1 MIILIIFTFDQI
13 CFHVIKIVFL
23 ALSKVTMNYFI
34 HLHNCY
40 ELLQL
45 SLYLKLK
52 INFFNFV
59 TNSIINSIIIY
70 VIYLGGLDMIQ
81 IYKSIGENNPSLKSL
96 DNLEPGSWINIIAP
110 SDEELILIS
119 KKTGVPLSFLK
130 APLDDEETSRIDIE
144 ENCLLVIV
152 DIPFTEMEDNS
163 LTYDTYPLAII
174 HTEKQII
181 TVCLKNSRIL
191 TDFINGKVKSFFTF
205 KKSRF
210 ILQILSKISN
220 SYLVYLRQIDKKS
233 LMIEKRLHKS
243 MKNRELIQLH
253 SLEKSLVYFSTSLKA
268 NEITLEKMLKLDIMQ
283 KYEEDQD
290 VLEDVI
296 IENKQAIEM
305 TEIYSNILAST
316 MDFFASVISN
326 NLNIVMKV
334 LASVTILMAIP
345 TVIGGIF
352 GMNFIRMPLINNEYG
367 FEITMIITLVLTFGT
382 AYLLYKKDMFT

>member
-1 MIILIIFTFDQI
+1 MI
-13 CFHVIKIVFL
+13 K
-23 ALSKVTMNYFI
+23 
-34 HLHNCY
+34 
-40 ELLQL
+40 
-45 SLYLKLK
+45 
-52 INFFNFV
+52 
-59 TNSIINSIIIY
+59 
-70 VIYLGGLDMIQ
+70 
-81 IYKSIGENNPSLKSL
+81 IYKSIGENNPVLNTL
-96 DNLEPGSWINIIAP
+96 DNIENGCWINIIAP

-119 KKTGVPLSFLK
+119 KKTGVPIDFLNS
-130 APLDDEETSRIDIE
+130 ALDDEETSRIDFE
-144 ENCLLVIV
+144 DGSLLVIV

-174 HTEKQII
+174 HTDKQII

-191 TDFINGKVKSFFTF
+191 SDFVNQKIKSFYTF

-210 ILQILSKISN
+210 ILQILNRISTY
-220 SYLVYLRQIDKKS
+220 YLLYLRQIDKKS

-268 NEITLEKMLKLDIMQ
+268 NEITLEKMLKLELMQ
-283 KYEEDQD
+283 KYEEDKD

-305 TEIYSNILAST
+305 TEIYSNILATT

-345 TVIGGIF
+345 TIMSGIF
-352 GMNFIRMPLINNEYG
+352 GMNITLPISEGDPNG
-367 FEITMIITLVLTFGT
+367 FLIITLLTIAICAVVAFI
-382 AYLLYKKDMFT
+382 LYKKDML

>member
-1 MIILIIFTFDQI
+1 L
-13 CFHVIKIVFL
+13 
-23 ALSKVTMNYFI
+23 
-34 HLHNCY
+34 
-40 ELLQL
+40 
-45 SLYLKLK
+45 
-52 INFFNFV
+52 
-59 TNSIINSIIIY
+59 
-70 VIYLGGLDMIQ
+70 IQ
-81 IYKSIGENNPSLKSL
+81 IYKSESELNSTLKSL
-96 DNLEPGSWINIIAP
+96 DTIENGCWINMIAP
-110 SDEELILIS
+110 SDEEIILIS
-119 KKTGVPLSFLK
+119 KKTGVDPEFLK
-130 APLDDEETSRIDIE
+130 AALDDEETSRIDIE
-144 ENCLLVIV
+144 DDSLLIIV

-174 HTEKQII
+174 HNDKQLI
-181 TVCLKNSRIL
+181 TVCLKNSKIL
-191 TDFINGKVKSFFTF
+191 TDFINDKIKSFYTF

-210 ILQILSKISN
+210 TLQILN
-220 SYLVYLRQIDKKS
+220 RRQIDKKS

-268 NEITLEKMLKLDIMQ
+268 NEITLEKMLKLELMQ
-283 KYEEDQD
+283 KYEEDKD

-345 TVIGGIF
+345 TIIGGIF
-352 GMNFIRMPLINNEYG
+352 GMNIQLPISPDNPNG
-367 FEITMIITLVLTFGT
+367 FSIVMVLTIVICAVVAFI
-382 AYLLYKKDMFT
+382 LYKKDMFK

>member
-1 MIILIIFTFDQI
+1 
-13 CFHVIKIVFL
+13 
-23 ALSKVTMNYFI
+23 
-34 HLHNCY
+34 
-40 ELLQL
+40 
-45 SLYLKLK
+45 
-52 INFFNFV
+52 
-59 TNSIINSIIIY
+59 
-70 VIYLGGLDMIQ
+70 MIQ
-81 IYKSIGENNPSLKSL
+81 IYKSISEQNPSLKIL
-96 DNLEPGSWINIIAP
+96 DNLEPGCWINIIAP

-144 ENCLLVIV
+144 ENCLLVVV

-181 TVCLKNSRIL
+181 TICLKNSRIL
-191 TDFINGKVKSFFTF
+191 TDFINGKVKSFYSF

-210 ILQILSKISN
+210 ILQILNRISN
-220 SYLVYLRQIDKKS
+220 SYLIYLRQIDKKS

-334 LASVTILMAIP
+334 
-345 TVIGGIF
+345 
-352 GMNFIRMPLINNEYG
+352 
-367 FEITMIITLVLTFGT
+367 
-382 AYLLYKKDMFT
+382 

>member
-1 MIILIIFTFDQI
+1 
-13 CFHVIKIVFL
+13 
-23 ALSKVTMNYFI
+23 
-34 HLHNCY
+34 
-40 ELLQL
+40 
-45 SLYLKLK
+45 
-52 INFFNFV
+52 
-59 TNSIINSIIIY
+59 
-70 VIYLGGLDMIQ
+70 MIQ
-81 IYKSIGENNPSLKSL
+81 IYKSISENESSLKVL
-96 DNLEPGSWINIIAP
+96 DTIEHGCWINIVAP

-144 ENCLLVIV
+144 DNCILVVV

-181 TVCLKNSRIL
+181 TVCLKNSKVL
-191 TDFINGKVKSFFTF
+191 TDFINGKVRSFYSF

-210 ILQILSKISN
+210 ILQILNKISTY
-220 SYLVYLRQIDKKS
+220 YLLYLRQIDKKS

-268 NEITLEKMLKLDIMQ
+268 NEITLEKMLKLELMQ
-283 KYEEDQD
+283 KYEEDKD
-290 VLEDVI
+290 LLEDVI

-305 TEIYSNILAST
+305 TDIYSNILAST

-334 LASVTILMAIP
+334 LASVTILMSIF
-345 TVIGGIF
+345 TIVSGFF
-352 GMNFIRMPLINNEYG
+352 GMNVPIPFNLSENPSAFSIILITT
-367 FEITMIITLVLTFGT
+367 FIITGIT
-382 AYLLYKKDMFT
+382 AFILYKKDMFN

>member
-1 MIILIIFTFDQI
+1 
-13 CFHVIKIVFL
+13 
-23 ALSKVTMNYFI
+23 
-34 HLHNCY
+34 
-40 ELLQL
+40 
-45 SLYLKLK
+45 
-52 INFFNFV
+52 
-59 TNSIINSIIIY
+59 
-70 VIYLGGLDMIQ
+70 MIQ

>member
-1 MIILIIFTFDQI
+1 
-13 CFHVIKIVFL
+13 
-23 ALSKVTMNYFI
+23 
-34 HLHNCY
+34 
-40 ELLQL
+40 
-45 SLYLKLK
+45 
-52 INFFNFV
+52 
-59 TNSIINSIIIY
+59 
-70 VIYLGGLDMIQ
+70 MIQ
-81 IYKSIGENNPSLKSL
+81 IYKSIGETNPKLKIL
-96 DNLEPGSWINIIAP
+96 DNLEPGCWINIIAP

-144 ENCLLVIV
+144 DNCLLVIV

-181 TVCLKNSRIL
+181 TVCLKNSKIL
-191 TDFINGKVKSFFTF
+191 SDFVNGKVKSFFSF

>member
-1 MIILIIFTFDQI
+1 
-13 CFHVIKIVFL
+13 
-23 ALSKVTMNYFI
+23 
-34 HLHNCY
+34 
-40 ELLQL
+40 
-45 SLYLKLK
+45 
-52 INFFNFV
+52 
-59 TNSIINSIIIY
+59 
-70 VIYLGGLDMIQ
+70 MIQ
-81 IYKSIGENNPSLKSL
+81 IYKSISETNSSLKQL
-96 DNLEPGSWINIIAP
+96 DSIENGCWINIVAP
-110 SDEELILIS
+110 SEEELILIS
-119 KKTGVPLSFLK
+119 KKTGVPLNFLR
-130 APLDDEETSRIDIE
+130 APLDDEETSRIDVE
-144 ENCLLVIV
+144 DGFTLVVV

-174 HTEKQII
+174 HSEKEII

-191 TDFINGKVKSFFTF
+191 TDFINGRIKSFFSF

-210 ILQILSKISN
+210 ILQILNRISTY
-220 SYLVYLRQIDKKS
+220 YLIYLRQIDKKS
-233 LMIEKRLHKS
+233 VMIEKRLHKS

-352 GMNFIRMPLINNEYG
+352 GMNFIRMPLINNEFG
-367 FEITMIITLVLTFGT
+367 FEITMIITLILTFGT
-382 AYLLYKKDMFT
+382 AYLLYKKDMFS

>member
-1 MIILIIFTFDQI
+1 
-13 CFHVIKIVFL
+13 
-23 ALSKVTMNYFI
+23 
-34 HLHNCY
+34 
-40 ELLQL
+40 
-45 SLYLKLK
+45 
-52 INFFNFV
+52 
-59 TNSIINSIIIY
+59 
-70 VIYLGGLDMIQ
+70 MIQ
-81 IYKSIGENNPSLKSL
+81 IYKSISEENPSLKIL
-96 DNLEPGSWINIIAP
+96 DNLEPGCWINIVAP

-119 KKTGVPLSFLK
+119 KKTDVPLSFLK

-144 ENCLLVIV
+144 DNVLLVVV

-191 TDFINGKVKSFFTF
+191 TDFINGKVKSFYSF

-210 ILQILSKISN
+210 ILQILSRISN
-220 SYLVYLRQIDKKS
+220 SYLTYLRQIDKKS

-283 KYEEDQD
+283 KYEADHD
-290 VLEDVI
+290 LLEDVI

-326 NLNIVMKV
+326 NLNIVMKI

-345 TVIGGIF
+345 TVIGGLF
-352 GMNFIRMPLINNEYG
+352 GMNFERMPLITNEYG
-367 FEITMIITLVLTFGT
+367 FEITMIITIILTFSA
-382 AYLLYKKDMFT
+382 AYLLYKKDMFS

>member
-1 MIILIIFTFDQI
+1 
-13 CFHVIKIVFL
+13 
-23 ALSKVTMNYFI
+23 
-34 HLHNCY
+34 
-40 ELLQL
+40 
-45 SLYLKLK
+45 
-52 INFFNFV
+52 
-59 TNSIINSIIIY
+59 
-70 VIYLGGLDMIQ
+70 MIQ
-81 IYKSIGENNPSLKSL
+81 IYKSIGENNPSLKVL
-96 DNLEPGSWINIIAP
+96 DNIESGSWINIIAP

-144 ENCLLVIV
+144 DNALLVIV

-174 HTEKQII
+174 HTDKQII

-191 TDFINGKVKSFFTF
+191 TDFINGKIKSFFTF

-210 ILQILSKISN
+210 ILQILNRISN
-220 SYLVYLRQIDKKS
+220 SYLIYLRQIDKKS

-268 NEITLEKMLKLDIMQ
+268 NEITLEKMLKLDLMQ

-352 GMNFIRMPLINNEYG
+352 GMNFTRMPLIDSPNG
-367 FEITMIITLVLTFGT
+367 FEITMIITCILTFGT
-382 AYLLYKKDMFT
+382 AYLLYKKDMFS